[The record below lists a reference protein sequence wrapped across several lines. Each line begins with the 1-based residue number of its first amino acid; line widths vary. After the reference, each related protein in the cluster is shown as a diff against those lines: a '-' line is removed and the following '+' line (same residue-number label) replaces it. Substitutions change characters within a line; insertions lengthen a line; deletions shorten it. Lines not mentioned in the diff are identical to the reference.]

1 MEPYHLLWAKPV
13 EAIEMKARYPV
24 VALSYRDSALDKLR
38 VKAIA
43 ELASLLV
50 PGDLRT
56 SSTPAMP
63 FRLKV
68 INNGVQG
75 SRPRLWSLKEPC
87 QVGRGQGE
95 EPGRLC
101 RRIDRDNNEGQGLSP
116 SAYLAR

>member
-24 VALSYRDSALDKLR
+24 VALSYRDSALDELR

-75 SRPRLWSLKEPC
+75 SRPRLWWSQGTLPGR
-87 QVGRGQGE
+87 QGPGRGARSSLPADR
-95 EPGRLC
+95 PG
-101 RRIDRDNNEGQGLSP
+101 
-116 SAYLAR
+116 